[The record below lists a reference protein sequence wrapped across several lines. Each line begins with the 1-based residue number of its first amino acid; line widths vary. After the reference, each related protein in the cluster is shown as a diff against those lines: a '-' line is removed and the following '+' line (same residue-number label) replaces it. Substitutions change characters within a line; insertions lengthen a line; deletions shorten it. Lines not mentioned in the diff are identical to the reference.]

1 MVAMFLSLGGLKGSW
16 LVARRR
22 ASWRERLLDFESR
35 VALLWEALSLIRPMI
50 SLSFAVCPIE
60 RERERE
66 REVCVLVGLIMKIRC
81 WI

>member
-1 MVAMFLSLGGLKGSW
+1 MFLSLGGLKGSW

-22 ASWRERLLDFESR
+22 ASWRERLLGFESR

-50 SLSFAVCPIE
+50 SLSFVVCPIE
-60 RERERE
+60 RERE
-66 REVCVLVGLIMKIRC
+66 VCLLVGLIMKIGC